1 MDKMADGKL
10 WSWICN
16 VMGQGDAIANDYKD
30 KTTDEFYARRDAA
43 ASERLEEL
51 LAIIRKHSEV
61 PNARNEGTPLAA
73 VPLD

>member
-1 MDKMADGKL
+1 MDKMAEGKL

-16 VMGQGDAIANDYKD
+16 VMGQGEAIANDYKD

-61 PNARNEGTPLAA
+61 PNAEVTGA
-73 VPLD
+73 